1 MQLQRQRS
9 SFLPITYYPSAL
21 LRASLL
27 LITFLLLLGLVGC
40 DRQAISKGPTY
51 AVRHVSDGDTI
62 AVSDRNG
69 QNFTVRFACMDA
81 PEIPHTKAEK
91 FSKKGVDKN
100 QFKWGRQAQQRLQQL
115 INRGGSQV
123 LLTVTDS
130 DRYGRKVSE
139 VRLPDGTLLQQIL
152 VREGLALV
160 YQPYLKNCPSANI
173 VLPAEKEAQQS
184 RRGVWQDSKFV
195 VPWEYRREK
204 RN

>member
-1 MQLQRQRS
+1 MQRQNQRG
-9 SFLPITYYPSAL
+9 SFSLITYY
-21 LRASLL
+21 LL
-27 LITFLLLLGLVGC
+27 LITFLIGLGLGGC
-40 DRQAISKGPTY
+40 DRQAISNAPTY

-62 AVSDRNG
+62 AVTDANG

-81 PEIPHTKAEK
+81 PEIPHTNAEK
-91 FSKKGVDKN
+91 ASKKAVDKN
-100 QFKWGRQAQQRLQQL
+100 QFKWGLQAQQRLQQL

-139 VRLPDGTLLQQIL
+139 VRLADGTLLQQIL
-152 VREGLALV
+152 LQEGLALV

-173 VLPAEKEAQQS
+173 VRSAEAQAQQN

-204 RN
+204 RK